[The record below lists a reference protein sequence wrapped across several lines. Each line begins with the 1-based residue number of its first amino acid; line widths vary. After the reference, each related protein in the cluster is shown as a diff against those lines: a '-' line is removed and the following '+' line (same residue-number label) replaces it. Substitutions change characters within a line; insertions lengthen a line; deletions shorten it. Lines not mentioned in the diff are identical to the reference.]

1 MKWREIAITTRQ
13 ENADAMAE
21 IFETVGAMGM
31 VIEDPQLIASYIESN
46 VWDHHDVEIPD
57 VPEGMI
63 RVKTYLAIDDAL
75 EERLAALQEELSAR
89 ERSEEWPAH
98 AWTMTDLH
106 EDDWAHAWKAFFK
119 PEKVGR
125 RVVIRPTWE
134 EYVAV
139 EDDLV
144 ISIDPGMAFGTGTH
158 PTTVMCIRALED
170 YVHPEARVL
179 DVGTGS
185 GVLSIAAALLGA
197 KKVLA
202 VDNDPVAVATA
213 QENVTLNQVDDV
225 VEVRRNDL
233 LSGLEEQADILV
245 ANIIAD
251 VIIRLAPQAEAL
263 LTPEGIMIASG
274 IIQNRLDDVV
284 EAMTE
289 KGFTIEEL
297 ISHGE
302 WAAVVAR
309 RAGASAEG

>member
-1 MKWREIAITTRQ
+1 
-13 ENADAMAE
+13 MAE

-46 VWDHHDVEIPD
+46 VWDLHDVEIPD

-63 RVKTYLAIDDAL
+63 RVKTYLAIDDML
-75 EERLAALQEELSAR
+75 EDRLAALQEELSAR

-134 EYVAV
+134 AYVASD
-139 EDDLV
+139 DDLV

-170 YVHPEARVL
+170 YVHSEARVL

-213 QENVTLNQVDDV
+213 QENAALNQVDGI

-233 LSGLEEQADILV
+233 LAGLEEQADILV

-251 VIIRLAPQAEAL
+251 VIIRLAPQAGAVL
-263 LTPEGIMIASG
+263 APEGIMIASG

-289 KGFTIEEL
+289 NGFTIEEL

-302 WAAVVAR
+302 WAALVAR
-309 RAGASAEG
+309 KAGGSTEA

>member
-46 VWDHHDVEIPD
+46 VWDLHDVEIPD

-63 RVKTYLAIDDAL
+63 RVKTYLAIDDML
-75 EERLAALQEELSAR
+75 EDRLAALQEELSAR

-134 EYVAV
+134 AYVASD
-139 EDDLV
+139 DDLV

-170 YVHPEARVL
+170 YVHSEARVL

-213 QENVTLNQVDDV
+213 QENAALNQVDGI

-233 LSGLEEQADILV
+233 LAGLEEQADILV

-251 VIIRLAPQAEAL
+251 VIIRLAPQAGAVL
-263 LTPEGIMIASG
+263 APEGIMIASG

-289 KGFTIEEL
+289 NGFTIEEL

-302 WAAVVAR
+302 WAALVAR
-309 RAGASAEG
+309 KAGGSTEA

>member
-21 IFETVGAMGM
+21 IFEAVGAMGM

-46 VWDHHDVEIPD
+46 VWDLHDVEIPD

-63 RVKTYLAIDDAL
+63 RVKTYLAIDNTL

-89 ERSEEWPAH
+89 ERSEKWPAH

-134 EYVAV
+134 EYVPK

-170 YVHPEARVL
+170 YVHAEAHVL

-197 KKVLA
+197 KRVLA

-213 QENVTLNQVDDV
+213 QENVILNQVDEI

-233 LSGLEEQADILV
+233 LSGLSEQADILV

-251 VIIRLAPQAEAL
+251 VIIRLAPQAAAL
-263 LTPEGIMIASG
+263 LAPEGIMIASG

-284 EAMTE
+284 AAMTE
-289 KGFTIEEL
+289 KGFSIEEL

-302 WAAVVAR
+302 WAAIVAR
-309 RAGASAEG
+309 RAGVSAEG